1 MSEKDPVNTIDFGAP
16 DEFGAH
22 RFRVEIPASR
32 TGDVLIVEE
41 HGFHGGQRGLPEEE
55 GRVILGRAL
64 WSEISEAA
72 RHDFNERLK
81 SRKLTTSRWKVGT
94 NLLDR
99 FLGKE
104 LCVLAWAAERAT
116 PEQCAVICTKWAALR
131 PEERWWLFSTT
142 AAEGG
147 LAHDRERG
155 WRKALYYALSDGEA
169 RLRPA
174 KGRRAMVREAPE
186 LPLFDTKE

>member
-1 MSEKDPVNTIDFGAP
+1 MAVSEVFRRRRRGSFLVARSGARSQKP
-16 DEFGAH
+16 RA
-22 RFRVEIPASR
+22 RTSMNASR
-32 TGDVLIVEE
+32 PG
-41 HGFHGGQRGLPEEE
+41 
-55 GRVILGRAL
+55 
-64 WSEISEAA
+64 SS
-72 RHDFNERLK
+72 
-81 SRKLTTSRWKVGT
+81 TTSRWKVGV

-147 LAHDRERG
+147 LAQDRERG
-155 WRKALYYALSDGEA
+155 WRKALYYALSDGDA
-169 RLRPA
+169 RLRPTKA
-174 KGRRAMVREAPE
+174 RRSAVRDAPE

>member
-1 MSEKDPVNTIDFGAP
+1 VSEKDPVRTIDFGAP
-16 DEFGAH
+16 DGFGAH

-55 GRVILGRAL
+55 TRAILGRAL
-64 WSEISEAA
+64 WSEISEVA
-72 RHDFNERLK
+72 RQDFNERLK
-81 SRKLTTSRWKVGT
+81 TRKLATSRWKVGV

-147 LAHDRERG
+147 LAQDRERG
-155 WRKALYYALSDGEA
+155 WRKALYYALSDGDA
-169 RLRPA
+169 RLRPTKA
-174 KGRRAMVREAPE
+174 RRSAVRDAPE
-186 LPLFDTKE
+186 LPLFETKE

>member
-1 MSEKDPVNTIDFGAP
+1 MSERDPARAIDFGAP

-32 TGDVLIVEE
+32 TGDVQIIEE

-55 GRVILGRAL
+55 TRVILSRAL

-72 RHDFNERLK
+72 RQDFNERLK
-81 SRKLTTSRWKVGT
+81 SRRLTTSRWRVGT

-99 FLGKE
+99 ILGKE
-104 LCVLAWAAERAT
+104 LCVLGWATERAT

-131 PEERWWLFSTT
+131 PEERWWLFSIT

-147 LAHDRERG
+147 LAPDRERG
-155 WRKALYYALSDGEA
+155 WRKALFYALSDGDA
-169 RLRPA
+169 RLRPSKA
-174 KGRRAMVREAPE
+174 HRRTLREAPE
-186 LPLFDTKE
+186 LPLFDPKE